1 MLVTPIF
8 KGQGLGNMLACYITT
23 RVLAFDNDYEFGVIT
38 PENFKGY
45 FFKNL
50 EMPEVTG
57 FEFAVEGQEPTKM
70 PKGYSYYREKTLRN
84 ASGDDISP
92 YDEFLKQIGDNVCL
106 HGLLQGEDYFK
117 HRKDLIREWLKV
129 EPIEMPDDMC
139 VINFR
144 GGEYVGVA
152 DFFLPQSY
160 WDNAIAEIRKE
171 NPNMRFSV
179 QTDDVLTASKFFP
192 QFPITH
198 DIEFNWRCIR
208 YAKYLIL
215 SNSSFAFFPA
225 WLNEDVKRVIAP
237 KHWGRFNKGF
247 WSLQQNY
254 TEGWDYLDNNGNI
267 SYEMDN

>member
-1 MLVTPIF
+1 MLICPIF
-8 KGQGLGNMLACYITT
+8 KGQGLGNQLACYITT
-23 RVLAFDNDYEFGVIT
+23 RVLAFDNEYDFGVIT
-38 PENFKGY
+38 PENFKGF
-45 FFKNL
+45 FFKDL
-50 EMPEVTG
+50 EIPKVEG

-129 EPIEMPDDMC
+129 EPLEMGDKLC
-139 VINFR
+139 VINIR
-144 GGEYVGVA
+144 GGEYVGVK
-152 DFFLPQSY
+152 DFNLPKSY
-160 WDNAIAEIRKE
+160 FKNAIKEMLENEPEMDFEIH
-171 NPNMRFSV
+171 
-179 QTDDVLTASKFFP
+179 TDDKEYAQQMFP
-192 QFPITH
+192 ELH
-198 DIEFNWRCIR
+198 VVSDIRWNWRSLR

-247 WSLQQNY
+247 WSLEQNY
-254 TEGWDYLDNNGNI
+254 TQGWDYLDINGNI